1 MAKENRQARNPPWVT
16 RRPGPAP
23 PQTPTLEC
31 TEHTQTQQG
40 SPARSKQPLM
50 HMKPGTQTN
59 CAHNQI
65 YTEGQTNII
74 SLVLYWFERY
84 IRRLMH
90 CKLLLV
96 LLCYCHREALNKKT
110 AKDFKFLLFVRKN
123 RSVLSNPRPTG
134 RMRPAD

>member
-1 MAKENRQARNPPWVT
+1 MQAKTPLT
-16 RRPGPAP
+16 IY
-23 PQTPTLEC
+23 QTAGTFPSPDANAGMHRT
-31 TEHTQTQQG
+31 HINTQ
-40 SPARSKQPLM
+40 RVKQPFM